1 MLVLWATALPLRIG
15 GGVTYGHRLGVLR
28 TDAAAAS
35 SPVGP
40 NPRPS
45 AGIAGAKPSAKA
57 VSSVVV
63 EGSCGGDDG
72 ASFLPA
78 PIFSVRE

>member
-1 MLVLWATALPLRIG
+1 M
-15 GGVTYGHRLGVLR
+15 TYGHRLGVLR

-45 AGIAGAKPSAKA
+45 AGDAGCALRLQQHAGIAGAKPSAKA